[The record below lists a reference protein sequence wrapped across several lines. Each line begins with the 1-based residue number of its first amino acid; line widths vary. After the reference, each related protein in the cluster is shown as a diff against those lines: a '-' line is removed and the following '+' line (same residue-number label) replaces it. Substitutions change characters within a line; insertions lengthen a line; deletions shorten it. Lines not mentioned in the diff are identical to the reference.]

1 MMKRIMFFVTAIVSL
16 GLMAA
21 SPVGAT
27 SCNLSMNLP
36 VHHGGDEFA
45 VLLDF
50 NSDRTSTVDI
60 FFSVTLDQSV
70 LYWDGSTFLTSRVPW
85 VDNITIPPGLSFS
98 DVPIFSVPNLPFGLP
113 DYTIYGDFI
122 WTFELRDSGT
132 DATVARCSTPFRF
145 TCEGGVVN
153 TGQPFLSW
161 LPGSVAITDISV
173 PADPG
178 FVGPFALALTFH
190 NTGGVPVTFTVPAGL
205 MFASSTKAFQNLLLV
220 TDFVV
225 TLSPGQTSIVILP
238 LYCINAG
245 LSIPE
250 GIYTVGSLAPTNLMD
265 IVNFLKTK
273 NVDLIQSFSVQLE
286 LWRFT
291 DECADSGSVIQS
303 LRGILP

>member
-1 MMKRIMFFVTAIVSL
+1 MMKRIVFCIMALVGIA
-16 GLMAA
+16 LMISSHA
-21 SPVGAT
+21 GAT

-50 NSDRTSTVDI
+50 TSDRTSTVDI
-60 FFSVTLDQSV
+60 FFSVQVDQAV
-70 LYWDGSTFLTSRVPW
+70 LYWDGLTGHTNRVPW
-85 VDNITIPPGLSFS
+85 VDNITISPGLSIT
-98 DVPIFSVPNLPFGLP
+98 DAPIFVIPSLPFGLP
-113 DYTIYGDFI
+113 DYTVQGDII
-122 WTFELRDSGT
+122 WTLELKDSFT
-132 DATVARCSTPFRF
+132 DATVAQCSAPFRF
-145 TCEGGVVN
+145 TCEGGVIN
-153 TGQPFLSW
+153 TGRPFLPW
-161 LPGSVAITDISV
+161 LPGSVQMTNISV
-173 PADPG
+173 PDDPG

-250 GIYTVGSLAPTNLMD
+250 GTYTVGSLAPPNLME

-273 NVDLIQSFSVQLE
+273 NIDLIQSFSVQLE

-291 DECADSGSVIQS
+291 DECADPGSVIQS